1 MKQTLFTCIL
11 LLSLLQLG
19 FGQISY
25 TGCSGPL
32 PGTYPYT
39 LNAATPVNDGGTIR
53 NTYQNTP
60 ANCQLSA
67 QCVFRVQWDISNSRW
82 EIRASSDG
90 GASFPHLLYINTT
103 ASFPDPPDLTLGTW
117 VAQGPCGGQAITT
130 WTGNVQSTVSSAA
143 PEIDVMGN
151 GVSIVDGDVSPTAG
165 DDTDFGTIALGNNDV
180 HTFTIDNSG
189 TGTLNVTSIVMSGTN
204 AADFAV
210 GGITLP
216 ATVAAGASTTF
227 TLTFTP
233 AAAGVRTATVTINN
247 DDADEGTY
255 DYVVQGTGMANPEID
270 VLGNAVSITDGDAT
284 PSTTDDT
291 EFGSVALGNN
301 DVHTFTI
308 DNSAGTG
315 TLTVTSMSV
324 TGAGS
329 GDFVVGGISF
339 PANITAGGSTT
350 FTLTFTPSTAG
361 PRIATVNIN
370 SNDADEGSYNYAVQG
385 AGAERIAI
393 TEWISDPMGSDA
405 TDEWVELY
413 NYGASPIDLQNWR
426 IKDEGTDNSLIS
438 SASFIVP
445 AGGYVILA
453 KNKAA
458 FEAQWLNGCVHA
470 NILEVAGLNLSNSA
484 DEIIIENG
492 MGSTVWSVAYANDE
506 TAGRATHYTEA
517 PTFTNLIWGSGASP
531 GINRAGNDVTTTLG
545 YEKNNVTA
553 DPAVMTSI
561 TGDMGSPFNG
571 TLVTKDI
578 VRGDVLDFDGGN
590 DQINL
595 PTGVAVS
602 QLNEFTVEA
611 WVKWDGTGNGC
622 IYAEGNT
629 GSNNPMFSIIPRSVN
644 SGRMEL
650 VLRDNSQVGLVAQ
663 PTTGGI
669 VVNEWTHIAVRRTTA
684 TNLQVFINGVQTDDL
699 TFSAPSAWTVNNVK
713 IGIRQRAS
721 TDSPF
726 SGEIDEVRIW
736 SVARTAN
743 QIRENMHLTLGSC
756 PTGLE
761 AYYQMNDG
769 TGSGTVADK
778 TGNGNDGTLTNM
790 DPATDWMP
798 SGVNIGNDAG
808 GVSKSQ
814 TITGI
819 PAGSGTQNFASA
831 NASMF
836 FLEHS
841 GTEDFTITYQA
852 FAPNTI
858 AGATGVNVIA
868 NPMWTVNK
876 STATETFLANYTF
889 TYPTPTFTNLN
900 PTKYS
905 LYHRPMNSE
914 GNWTK
919 VATAHAITATTATFT
934 KMTLTGQFIIV
945 QESENLVSDVRGHM
959 YNISDNS
966 ERIFCSGVNL
976 SNSSFTIELWAKRN
990 STTTEDHFF
999 GQGTA
1004 GTRAGLHARY
1014 NTNGSISFAF
1024 FNDDLITAPSQPAAI
1039 DGEWHHLA
1047 FVYNVG
1053 TQRREIFIDG
1063 VLLASDN
1070 AGGNFSGAAGMNI
1083 GAHIPAG
1090 VGATNSFDG
1099 TLDEVRIWN
1108 TVRTEAAI
1116 RENMHLTLKGNET
1129 GLVSYYQFNNDD
1141 PVGTAN
1147 GVKDAVGSNDGTT
1160 QNMVVADYMPSE
1172 VAVAAGASDRVTI
1185 GAAGVYTFPNTGV
1198 QITFGTNTPNGEIV
1212 VSRLETEKPHGW
1224 GSIGADV
1231 DNEYFVVKN
1240 YGTAT
1245 FDPLVDLTFNRLSYV
1260 SSVDV
1265 GVPQGSSPLQLYKRA
1280 DNAFGSTWG
1289 SSFGGADNATAG
1301 SNAMISY
1308 NATNN
1313 VTSFSQIVLANS
1325 GPNSDLPVEL
1335 MRFDAQRLNADKV
1348 QLNWSTATEIN
1359 NKGFYVERMLD
1370 TEDEFEAVAYLEGQ
1384 GNTVLVTNYQVID
1397 DNSYTGIAYYR
1408 LRQVDFDGTVT
1419 YSEIKAVEGVAI
1431 TSKNHYIDVS
1441 IYPNPIYKDLNVR
1454 FNKLPKG
1461 VKTAQVEIRNL
1472 NGQLMQSFSAAVQSY
1487 KVLDIEV
1494 SNLTPAMY
1502 VLSIELDN
1510 KQSIIQKFVKQ

>member
-233 AAAGVRTATVTINN
+233 AAAGVRTATIAINN

-255 DYVVQGTGMANPEID
+255 DYAVQGTGMANPEID
-270 VLGNAVSITDGDAT
+270 VLGNAVSIADGDAT

-578 VRGDVLDFDGGN
+578 VRGDVLDFDGVN
-590 DQINL
+590 DYIVVPNNASFS
-595 PTGVAVS
+595 PVGGAVS
-602 QLNEFTVEA
+602 FECWAKSNTATWSGPDFGGLVSHRGTGPQIRGLLGVSGTSDVNFWVDNTFISFTVPSITEWHHYA
-611 WVKWDGTGNGC
+611 GVYDGTTMFLYVDGQLAAQAAYNGGVVSYGDDLY
-622 IYAEGNT
+622 IG
-629 GSNNPMFSIIPRSVN
+629 
-644 SGRMEL
+644 
-650 VLRDNSQVGLVAQ
+650 RDNCCGNRYANTQ
-663 PTTGGI
+663 
-669 VVNEWTHIAVRRTTA
+669 
-684 TNLQVFINGVQTDDL
+684 
-699 TFSAPSAWTVNNVK
+699 
-713 IGIRQRAS
+713 
-721 TDSPF
+721 
-726 SGEIDEVRIW
+726 IDEVRLW

-1494 SNLTPAMY
+1494 NNLTPAMY